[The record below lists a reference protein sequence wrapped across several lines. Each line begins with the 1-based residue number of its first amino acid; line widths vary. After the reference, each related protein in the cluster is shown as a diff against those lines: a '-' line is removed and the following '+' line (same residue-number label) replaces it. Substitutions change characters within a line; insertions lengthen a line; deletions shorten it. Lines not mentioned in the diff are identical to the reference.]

1 MIPKIFKHQ
10 IFILSSFFFLCG
22 NIIFFLFFCLF
33 FCFFNKLRFYTN
45 FILKLQSKLLLFNL
59 YVCLTVGDVIKSI
72 AYSYLLLFIC
82 IICKYLRATGQIN
95 FVLIVLP
102 SWNKVFIII
111 ITCIRLLFQAQSDQ
125 GLHCLPRSVWTNMFI
140 IRLFFCVAKQK
151 FTCGSDRK
159 SGKMLYCFSIFVVK
173 PKSFRFQLWKN

>member
-10 IFILSSFFFLCG
+10 IFILSSFF
-22 NIIFFLFFCLF
+22 LFFFFYVVISF

-72 AYSYLLLFIC
+72 AYSYLPLFIC
-82 IICKYLRATGQIN
+82 IICKYLRAAREIS

-102 SWNKVFIII
+102 S
-111 ITCIRLLFQAQSDQ
+111 
-125 GLHCLPRSVWTNMFI
+125 
-140 IRLFFCVAKQK
+140 
-151 FTCGSDRK
+151 
-159 SGKMLYCFSIFVVK
+159 
-173 PKSFRFQLWKN
+173 